1 MSETPSCQTRMI
13 VLIAV
18 ALLLPHE
25 DNPRKLDQLT
35 PAEKAELL
43 DLGTSM
49 VQDGQKQPIRVVKR
63 EDDRYT
69 VISGHRRL
77 LAARLVG
84 MQSLSAI
91 VLDGMPTR
99 TELLV
104 DQLIENEQRRGFS
117 EIDRCEAYQAL
128 IRENNWTAKQLAEAV
143 HVSESSVT
151 KTLTLKRLCPE
162 LQGAVRTGLL
172 RGSSAYHIARVGNPD
187 KQKELAAA
195 GLSRDALEVA
205 VKGLL
210 KGQPKGRKPGT
221 APVGTVLE
229 KTAAGLEKVKTWAR
243 ELATEIERLSKLN
256 LDAAVVAET
265 VARRFGATAEV

>member
-1 MSETPSCQTRMI
+1 MI